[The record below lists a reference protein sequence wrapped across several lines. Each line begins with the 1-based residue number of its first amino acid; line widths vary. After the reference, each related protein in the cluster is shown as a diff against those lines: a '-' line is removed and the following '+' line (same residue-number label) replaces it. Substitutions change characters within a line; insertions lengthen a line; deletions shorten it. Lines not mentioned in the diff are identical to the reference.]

1 MAPPDHAAA
10 YDRLAARLAAAA
22 AATTSDGAAT
32 AVRAGAMS
40 TSAMSTSAMG
50 SSPDPRSPDPRD
62 PDATVADLA
71 SAAVLGAVLWDPR
84 RLREVMDWLEPD
96 DFLHP
101 VHRAIYA
108 TVTGLVAAGEPVNLM
123 RLPAALASGRFH
135 EVHVDPSEPGPLGA
149 AALHT
154 LLAFT
159 PATPPRGGR
168 YDEQP
173 RSEHVRYAQL
183 VLEASVRRQV
193 HAAGVRIAQH
203 AREAIDVVD
212 DSPTPPVYAT
222 VAAAVEKLGP
232 VLDTIERHL
241 QHLADRLDHPQAT
254 GAGPPGA
261 TAAQRD
267 ADTTIGTGRV
277 PAELPVPAEL
287 HHAELAVL
295 GGCLVAP
302 GLRRT
307 ALSILVPADF
317 TTPRVAATWTAL
329 TALAARG
336 DPIDFVLLAAA
347 VARHA
352 TTTGGVPGL
361 APAELFRLAERG
373 DPGIGARAVQTVA
386 RAALRRAMAAAQHQ
400 LAAAAADPTLAAEQ
414 VIRDARSSLRR
425 AQATARRLLGEA
437 ETTLGEGETTL
448 PRPRSGPAGATPANT
463 ATPTNTA
470 AGRPRS
476 VRSSAPPALVPSAPS
491 PMTRTPDR
499 RSRPCGAGHVDQLD
513 GPARRAARARRGR
526 PGRGSSPFSR

>member
-1 MAPPDHAAA
+1 MNPAAAPHPAELSTAQVRALLDTGGAVPLLPDHLPVPVRIETQWWHVPLTSAEPDASSHEASRHEASRHEASSHDESRHEARYVVAPPDQAAA

-22 AATTSDGAAT
+22 AATRPRT
-32 AVRAGAMS
+32 AVRAG
-40 TSAMSTSAMG
+40 AMSTSAMG
-50 SSPDPRSPDPRD
+50 SSPDPRSPDPRG

-241 QHLADRLDHPQAT
+241 QHLADRLDHPQGT

-302 GLRRT
+302 GVRRT
-307 ALSILVPADF
+307 ALSILVPADSSF
-317 TTPRVAATWTAL
+317 PSSR
-329 TALAARG
+329 R
-336 DPIDFVLLAAA
+336 
-347 VARHA
+347 R
-352 TTTGGVPGL
+352 
-361 APAELFRLAERG
+361 PAGA
-373 DPGIGARAVQTVA
+373 ARAVPDAAASA
-386 RAALRRAMAAAQHQ
+386 RAGRAAAYWPMH
-400 LAAAAADPTLAAEQ
+400 T
-414 VIRDARSSLRR
+414 
-425 AQATARRLLGEA
+425 
-437 ETTLGEGETTL
+437 
-448 PRPRSGPAGATPANT
+448 PAGEL
-463 ATPTNTA
+463 
-470 AGRPRS
+470 R
-476 VRSSAPPALVPSAPS
+476 ALTFAVEW
-491 PMTRTPDR
+491 
-499 RSRPCGAGHVDQLD
+499 
-513 GPARRAARARRGR
+513 
-526 PGRGSSPFSR
+526 